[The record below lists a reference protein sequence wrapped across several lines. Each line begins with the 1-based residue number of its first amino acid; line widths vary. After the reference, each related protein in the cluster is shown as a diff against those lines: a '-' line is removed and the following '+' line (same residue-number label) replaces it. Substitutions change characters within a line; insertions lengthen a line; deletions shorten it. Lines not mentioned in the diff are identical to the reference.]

1 MLFRKSEKRKLP
13 TFLGLTV
20 GALAVVGLMSIKS
33 RGKEII
39 SSAGAKMKNALH
51 KKSSECQVESF
62 E

>member
-39 SSAGAKMKNALH
+39 SSAGAKMKSALH

>member
-1 MLFRKSEKRKLP
+1 M
-13 TFLGLTV
+13 GLTV

-51 KKSSECQVESF
+51 KKSHECQMESF